1 VRLRD
6 GQVAIVVIELMP
18 DAVAHMMAA
27 LDAVRR
33 RATVFQ
39 LTDEDVLMIV
49 KAARSHA
56 SSFLPHIKELLAVY
70 KKLQVVIACEEP
82 DSSARVLAAK
92 ADTHAVRRRHTLRDR
107 ALVDSLRGLL
117 VGKCSAD
124 KMRSL
129 WADVT
134 TKSTRV
140 DKVMLLA
147 FCAAF
152 ADEMATLLHTTCET
166 CVAGDST
173 LVASLTPPARDSTS
187 NEAAAAAAQVLAAVR
202 EKGAHVNSLR
212 PTDEAIRKG
221 KAFQAAVSRKLGE
234 LRPSAPESA
243 QESSAQESSAQESSA
258 QEASPA
264 QSHASASTRASPV
277 LASESAAQASASP
290 AVRVA
295 LHIHTGES
303 DHAAAAAAVASNGAV
318 VAVFARD
325 VDNFTN
331 FAGAPASVDGDV
343 LCVKRVD
350 SSGASFFYTS
360 DFFDAVRSLLGDFFA
375 AFERQLGEA
384 LEPLIERL
392 LGVCVLLL
400 AGGDCLQKLLDRH
413 GVARLNKLGA
423 KRLKECGAEE
433 AVALRKRLALAVRAC
448 TAGPLNFNYDAMI
461 AVARIF
467 TEPSKAFTESLRLH
481 CESYVPSRFAAS
493 RFNLRERVAVVMKA
507 REPLLEVRLRALAQI
522 SQLAKLV
529 TTPTPTP
536 AATSSATP
544 TVQTSATARMVQLQ
558 MLSSSSSAPSASA
571 ASSSSAPSLLPSS
584 SSSSS
589 APSPAA
595 DVGGRHRGLA
605 AVAVPTTHRHPLA
618 RCCRRRRRW

>member
-1 VRLRD
+1 
-6 GQVAIVVIELMP
+6 VAIVVIELMP

-140 DKVMLLA
+140 DKMMLLA

-212 PTDEAIRKG
+212 PTDEAIRRG

-234 LRPSAPESA
+234 LRPSAPES
-243 QESSAQESSAQESSA
+243 ESSAEESEEESSEESEEESSRRR
-258 QEASPA
+258 SRR
-264 QSHASASTRASPV
+264 SSRRCWRRSRRRRRRRRRRSAWRFTSTRARATTPLPLRLSRQTAPLSPC
-277 LASESAAQASASP
+277 LRATSTTSP
-290 AVRVA
+290 TLRVRR
-295 LHIHTGES
+295 LS
-303 DHAAAAAAVASNGAV
+303 
-318 VAVFARD
+318 F
-325 VDNFTN
+325 
-331 FAGAPASVDGDV
+331 DGDV

-375 AFERQLGEA
+375 ASRGSSA
-384 LEPLIERL
+384 RRL
-392 LGVCVLLL
+392 SRSSSGFSASVC
-400 AGGDCLQKLLDRH
+400 C
-413 GVARLNKLGA
+413 
-423 KRLKECGAEE
+423 CW
-433 AVALRKRLALAVRAC
+433 
-448 TAGPLNFNYDAMI
+448 
-461 AVARIF
+461 
-467 TEPSKAFTESLRLH
+467 
-481 CESYVPSRFAAS
+481 
-493 RFNLRERVAVVMKA
+493 
-507 REPLLEVRLRALAQI
+507 
-522 SQLAKLV
+522 
-529 TTPTPTP
+529 P
-536 AATSSATP
+536 AAT
-544 TVQTSATARMVQLQ
+544 V
-558 MLSSSSSAPSASA
+558 
-571 ASSSSAPSLLPSS
+571 
-584 SSSSS
+584 
-589 APSPAA
+589 
-595 DVGGRHRGLA
+595 
-605 AVAVPTTHRHPLA
+605 
-618 RCCRRRRRW
+618 C